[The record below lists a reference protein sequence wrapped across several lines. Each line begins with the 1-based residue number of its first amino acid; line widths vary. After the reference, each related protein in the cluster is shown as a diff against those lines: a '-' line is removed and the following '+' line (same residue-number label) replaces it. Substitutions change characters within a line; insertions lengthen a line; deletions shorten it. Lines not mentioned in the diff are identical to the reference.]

1 MLYSQNE
8 IKVKV
13 GDILEVNKTFLS
25 TPYVPLEVRNMIS
38 TQLPNIQIMTIRK
51 AW

>member
-25 TPYVPLEVRNMIS
+25 TFYVSLWGKKYDLHPAAKYTDYEY
-38 TQLPNIQIMTIRK
+38 
-51 AW
+51 